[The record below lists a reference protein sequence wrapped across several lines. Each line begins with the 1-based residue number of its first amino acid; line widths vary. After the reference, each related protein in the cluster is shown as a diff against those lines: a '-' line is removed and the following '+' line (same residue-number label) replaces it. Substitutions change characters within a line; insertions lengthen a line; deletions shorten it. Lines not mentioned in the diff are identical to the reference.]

1 MEFKMTGRKLYTVWY
16 RNDFYI
22 QIGIDWDFPGIKD
35 RIISIVDTFFAG
47 YPHDGAIS
55 ERVLEHFLQMVA
67 ADFSSY
73 KISPMD
79 LDDIISWQFR
89 RHKLRLDGKE
99 GITLCK
105 FKIPKWPEYFD
116 FKIKNIEDCKDSFCP
131 DNRIN
136 KDIYGC

>member
-1 MEFKMTGRKLYTVWY
+1 MTGRKLYTVWY

-55 ERVLEHFLQMVA
+55 EWVFEHFLQMFA
-67 ADFSSY
+67 ADFSY
-73 KISPMD
+73 EMLQMD
-79 LDDIISWQFR
+79 LDDIISWLFR

>member
-1 MEFKMTGRKLYTVWY
+1 MTGRKLYTVWY
-16 RNDFYI
+16 RRDFYI

-35 RIISIVDTFFAG
+35 RIIRIADSFFAC
-47 YPHDGAIS
+47 YPYNGVIS
-55 ERVLEHFLQMVA
+55 ERLLELFLQRVA
-67 ADFSSY
+67 AEFSSY
-73 KISPMD
+73 QIDHMD
-79 LDDIISWQFR
+79 LDGVISWLAR
-89 RHKLRLDGKE
+89 RHKLRLDGKD

-136 KDIYGC
+136 KDIYGH